1 MSSTQLPALPQG
13 STGTPLVLAVND
25 RLRRIA
31 QTASTTTTAVE
42 TAQTAADAAQS
53 SADEAAKNAL
63 QAAKNLSD
71 VPDKLAA
78 RTNLAAVSRIVIG
91 NDLGTASATY
101 SQTQM
106 AEVIAMLGTIITA
119 LDA

>member
-1 MSSTQLPALPQG
+1 MSTTQLPALPQG
-13 STGTPLVLAVND
+13 ATGTPLVLAVND

-31 QTASTTTTAVE
+31 QSAQMTTDAAA
-42 TAQTAADAAQS
+42 TAQSAADAAQT
-53 SADEAAKNAL
+53 SANEAAKNAL
-63 QAAKNLSD
+63 QAAKNLAD

-106 AEVIAMLGTIITA
+106 AEVIALIGDILTA